1 MQLNFT
7 SIGVVMVKTK
17 FAVLAAI
24 VLTVLSVSAA
34 AQQPASGTVPEGK
47 VVVINTTAFPSQIGE
62 LKQKYDQIDL
72 QFKDRYQKLQGYVDQ
87 MSKLENE
94 IKAQQNVLT
103 ADKLREKQDQY
114 ESLKRQATR
123 ENEDLRGEAEK
134 ALEAATKPVRDKLY
148 QSLNNYST
156 KNGIVMVINLAGAA
170 QSGALAFWDPKSDI
184 TEDFIKDYN
193 KANPVPGGAP
203 ATTPA
208 AKPTTGK
215 P

>member
-1 MQLNFT
+1 
-7 SIGVVMVKTK
+7 MVKTK

>member
-1 MQLNFT
+1 
-7 SIGVVMVKTK
+7 MVKTK

-24 VLTVLSVSAA
+24 VLTALSVCAA

-62 LKQKYDQIDL
+62 LKQKYDQVDS
-72 QFKDRYQKLQGYVDQ
+72 QFKDRTQKLQTIVDQ
-87 MSKLENE
+87 MGKLETE
-94 IKAQQNVLT
+94 LKAQQNVLT
-103 ADKLREKQDQY
+103 ADKMREKQDQY

-123 ENEDLRGEAEK
+123 DNEDLRAEAEK

-148 QSLNNYST
+148 QALNNYST

-193 KANPVPGGAP
+193 RANPVPGGAP
-203 ATTPA
+203 AAPA
-208 AKPTTGK
+208 TAPKPTGK

>member
-1 MQLNFT
+1 
-7 SIGVVMVKTK
+7 MVKTK

-24 VLTVLSVSAA
+24 VLTALSVCAA
-34 AQQPASGTVPEGK
+34 AQQPASGPVPEGK

-62 LKQKYDQIDL
+62 LKQKYDQVDN
-72 QFKDRYQKLQGYVDQ
+72 QFKDRSQKLQTIVDQ
-87 MSKLENE
+87 MGKLETE

-103 ADKLREKQDQY
+103 ADKLREKQEQY

-123 ENEDLRGEAEK
+123 DNEDLRVEAEK

-148 QSLNNYST
+148 QALNNYST

-193 KANPVPGGAP
+193 RANPVPGGAP
-203 ATTPA
+203 AAPA
-208 AKPTTGK
+208 TAPKPAGK

>member
-1 MQLNFT
+1 
-7 SIGVVMVKTK
+7 
-17 FAVLAAI
+17 
-24 VLTVLSVSAA
+24 
-34 AQQPASGTVPEGK
+34 PASGTVPEGK

-72 QFKDRYQKLQGYVDQ
+72 QYKDRYQKLQGYVDQ
-87 MSKLENE
+87 MTRLENE

-114 ESLKRQATR
+114 DSLKRQATR
-123 ENEDLRGEAEK
+123 ENEDLRAEAEK

-170 QSGALAFWDPKSDI
+170 QSGA
-184 TEDFIKDYN
+184 
-193 KANPVPGGAP
+193 
-203 ATTPA
+203 
-208 AKPTTGK
+208 
-215 P
+215 

>member
-1 MQLNFT
+1 
-7 SIGVVMVKTK
+7 MVKTK

-24 VLTVLSVSAA
+24 VLTALSVSAA

-62 LKQKYDQIDL
+62 LKQKYDQIDT
-72 QFKDRYQKLQGYVDQ
+72 QFKDRYQKLQGTVDQ
-87 MSKLENE
+87 MTKLENE
-94 IKAQQNVLT
+94 IKAQGQVLT
-103 ADKLREKQDQY
+103 ADKLREKQEQY
-114 ESLKRQATR
+114 ETLKRQATR
-123 ENEDLRGEAEK
+123 DNEDLRVEAEK

-184 TEDFIKDYN
+184 TEDFIKEYN

-203 ATTPA
+203 AATTPA
-208 AKPTTGK
+208 AKPK

>member
-1 MQLNFT
+1 
-7 SIGVVMVKTK
+7 MVKTK

-24 VLTVLSVSAA
+24 VLTALAVSAA
-34 AQQPASGTVPEGK
+34 AQQPASGPVPEGK
-47 VVVINTTAFPSQIGE
+47 VVVINTTAVPSQIGE
-62 LKQKYDQIDL
+62 LKQKYDQVDT
-72 QFKDRYQKLQGYVDQ
+72 QFKDRSQKLQAVVDQ
-87 MSKLENE
+87 MGKLETE

-114 ESLKRQATR
+114 ETLKRQATR
-123 ENEDLRGEAEK
+123 DNEDLRAEAEK

-148 QSLNNYST
+148 QALNNYST

-184 TEDFIKDYN
+184 TEDFIKEYN

-203 ATTPA
+203 AA
-208 AKPTTGK
+208 PTTAPKPAGK

>member
-1 MQLNFT
+1 
-7 SIGVVMVKTK
+7 MVKTK

-24 VLTVLSVSAA
+24 LLTALSVSAA
-34 AQQPASGTVPEGK
+34 AQQPASGAVPEGK

-62 LKQKYDQIDL
+62 LKQKYDQIDN
-72 QFKDRYQKLQGYVDQ
+72 QFKDRYQKLQGVVDQ
-87 MSKLENE
+87 MSKLETE
-94 IKAQQNVLT
+94 IKAQSNVLT

-123 ENEDLRGEAEK
+123 DNEDLRGEAEK

-203 ATTPA
+203 ATPATTP
-208 AKPTTGK
+208 KTTPGK

>member
-1 MQLNFT
+1 
-7 SIGVVMVKTK
+7 MVKTK

-24 VLTVLSVSAA
+24 LLAALSVSAA
-34 AQQPASGTVPEGK
+34 AQQPASGAVPEGK

-72 QFKDRYQKLQGYVDQ
+72 QYKDRYQKLQGYVDQ
-87 MSKLENE
+87 MTRLENE

-114 ESLKRQATR
+114 DSLKRQATR

-148 QSLNNYST
+148 QSLNNYSA

-184 TEDFIKDYN
+184 TDDFIKDYN
-193 KANPVPGGAP
+193 RANPVPGGAP

-208 AKPTTGK
+208 AAPKTPAKP
-215 P
+215 

>member
-1 MQLNFT
+1 
-7 SIGVVMVKTK
+7 MVKTK

-24 VLTVLSVSAA
+24 VLTALSVSAA

-62 LKQKYDQIDL
+62 LKQKYDQIDT
-72 QFKDRYQKLQGYVDQ
+72 QFKDRYQKLQGTVDQ
-87 MSKLENE
+87 MTKLENE
-94 IKAQQNVLT
+94 IKAQGQVLT
-103 ADKLREKQDQY
+103 ADKLREKQEQY
-114 ESLKRQATR
+114 ETLKRQATR
-123 ENEDLRGEAEK
+123 DNEDLRVEAEK

-184 TEDFIKDYN
+184 TEDFIKEYN

-208 AKPTTGK
+208 AKPK